1 MLQPLDKLR
10 MPNFDFSDDEVERL
24 LTAIMSFQREI
35 QPPAAMP
42 ARSAQRDYPIDGRTL
57 VHRRNCVG
65 CHIIEGDGGDFLK
78 LVADPSL
85 GPPMLTPEGAR
96 VQPDW
101 LYAFLRGP
109 ITIRP
114 WLNVRMPTFG
124 LDDPNLNGVIRYF
137 GAISNT
143 IGPFQTHEVVRT
155 RERRR
160 AGKQLFELLKC
171 QQCHVLGAIPKD
183 QPTANLAPDLRMAP
197 ERLQPDWILAV
208 AEEAVGHPARH
219 AHAGVLAR
227 LSEVVLPAAGRR
239 RRSADPRD
247 PRPPADVPRRSEPE
261 GRRGE
266 VGERQRQVGRQ
277 DWAGRRG

>member
-1 MLQPLDKLR
+1 
-10 MPNFDFSDDEVERL
+10 MPNFDFTDEEVERL

-42 ARSAQRDYPIDGRTL
+42 ARIARATTIRSSGRTL

-124 LDDPNLNGVIRYF
+124 LDDQNLNGVIRYF
-137 GAISNT
+137 GAVSNT
-143 IGPFQTHEVVRT
+143 IGPFQTHEVVR
-155 RERRR
+155 RRR
-160 AGKQLFELLKC
+160 A
-171 QQCHVLGAIPKD
+171 
-183 QPTANLAPDLRMAP
+183 TT
-197 ERLQPDWILAV
+197 
-208 AEEAVGHPARH
+208 
-219 AHAGVLAR
+219 
-227 LSEVVLPAAGRR
+227 RR
-239 RRSADPRD
+239 AS
-247 PRPPADVPRRSEPE
+247 SCSSC
-261 GRRGE
+261 
-266 VGERQRQVGRQ
+266 
-277 DWAGRRG
+277 